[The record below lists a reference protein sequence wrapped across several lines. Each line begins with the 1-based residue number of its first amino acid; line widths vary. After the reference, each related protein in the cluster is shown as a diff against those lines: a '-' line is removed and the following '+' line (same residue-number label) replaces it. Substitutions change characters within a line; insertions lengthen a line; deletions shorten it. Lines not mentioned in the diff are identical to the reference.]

1 MITARPSVPSQP
13 VGRAGIVGLG
23 MSVPDLVVSN
33 YDLEKR
39 VDTSAEWIRTRTGI
53 QERRIAGDS
62 ITTSMLGTQAAL
74 NALRDADISSQSVD
88 AIICATTS
96 GDYLWPS
103 TACLIQQG
111 IGANPICAFDVAA
124 ACSGFV
130 YALDLGAQYIES
142 GRAETVLVVGADTL
156 TKQLNWE
163 DRSTCVLFGDGAAAV
178 ILRSCNPD
186 EGLLATSLGA
196 DGGGSELIWIP
207 AGGTKTPISHCVLDK
222 KLNTIQM
229 RGPEV
234 YKFAVKVMGEVA
246 IDALS
251 RCGLTCADV
260 DLLIPHQANI
270 RIIQSAAERMG
281 LCQDRVFIN
290 VERYGNTSAASVPIA
305 LSEAVKAGRI
315 QHGDIVVLVGFGAGL
330 TWGANV
336 IRWSRDESDCRK
348 TDSTTGGLE

>member
-1 MITARPSVPSQP
+1 
-13 VGRAGIVGLG
+13 
-23 MSVPDLVVSN
+23 MSVPDQVLSN

-39 VDTSAEWIRTRTGI
+39 GDTSDEWIRTRTGI
-53 QERRIAGDS
+53 QERRIAGES
-62 ITTSMLGTQAAL
+62 TTTSTLGTQAAL
-74 NALRDADISSQSVD
+74 NALRDAGISPQAVD
-88 AIICATTS
+88 VIVCATTS
-96 GDYLWPS
+96 GDYVWPS

-111 IGANPICAFDVAA
+111 IGASHICAFDVAA

-178 ILRSCNPD
+178 MLRPCNPD

-196 DGGGSELIWIP
+196 DGGGAELIWVP
-207 AGGTKTPISHCVLDK
+207 AGGTKTPISQCVLDK

-251 RCGLTCADV
+251 RCGLTGADV
-260 DLLIPHQANI
+260 DLLVPHQANI

-281 LCQDRVFIN
+281 LCPDRVFVN

-305 LSEAVKAGRI
+305 LSEAVEAGRI
-315 QHGDIVVLVGFGAGL
+315 QRGDIVVLVGFGAGL

-336 IRWSRDESDCRK
+336 IRWNRDESGHTK
-348 TDSTTGGLE
+348 AESTTKDLE